1 MDDSSLEIGN
11 DLYKPQ
17 KRILTFLFG
26 KKFYPIPKDDS
37 ERKVYPEQS
46 SNILYRVFFWWVS
59 PLMTIGYTR
68 TLQPND
74 LWILTEDMK
83 VEHFYNYFVTYLQLE
98 TERAHLNHIAN
109 KCKERDETPET
120 TTVTREEDLQD
131 FVLSPMNIASILF
144 LTFKRQ
150 ILISLILAIFALSGI
165 ACSPLLT
172 KELINFVERRSLGLN
187 TNIGQGIGYSLGVVF
202 MMLFSN
208 LMFNHFMYIG
218 QSMGALVK
226 ALLTKAVLNK
236 AFKFNAESRHKFPQS
251 KLTSII
257 TTDLSRVEIACM
269 FQPLLLC
276 LPVPIAIAIVIL
288 VVNIRVSAVIGIVIF
303 IIFLGCISFGAK
315 KLFAYRD
322 AVSKITDKR
331 VNFMKEILNNLKMIK
346 FYSWEHP
353 YHENVRKIRGEEVDM
368 ILKIQTL
375 RNVIFSLAMTLTG
388 ICSMIAF
395 VILYAI
401 QGSTSS
407 PAKIFSSV
415 STFEILGLMVF
426 FIPQA
431 LATTAD
437 MINGFKRVGAILSA
451 GEDKP
456 FEGYHVF
463 NDEIDKKAIALK
475 DASFSWDV
483 FEDEEEEEEGEAEKK
498 KKEEKGEKGKKGKS
512 IFKKFKKKGKKD
524 SNIASSTSSNDM
536 ELSILQKPNTDK
548 QKRTDVE
555 EEGTNFVGL
564 KNLNLTINK
573 GEFIVIT
580 GLVGSGKSSL
590 LSAISGFMTCDAGEV
605 DINGALLLCGAPWIQ
620 NNTIRENIVFGKPFD
635 QEFYDKVIYSCALNI
650 DLDTLEGGDHT
661 EVGEKGITLS
671 GGQKARINLA
681 RAVYANKEIILMDD
695 VLSAVDA
702 RVGKHILNNCFLGLL
717 SNKTRVLATH
727 QLSLIGQADRIVFLN
742 GDGSIDVGK
751 MDELVE
757 RNRDFNQLMK
767 FSKLEDIEE
776 DLEQEEIIE
785 EIDLGNKETKTE
797 LVPAFSTGV
806 TDTSQELTRRRT
818 NYKFDSDNSDGYDDD
833 EYKDYNHN
841 KDASKGKIITEEERA
856 VNSIKFEVYNKYL
869 KYGAGKLTPWGFFAI
884 FAVLLT
890 IATFCDIFTNTWLSF
905 WISQKFPGKSSGFYI
920 GFYVMFNILWV
931 IFLTYTF
938 VFFIHGT
945 TVSSKHLNLMAI
957 KRILHAPMSFMDTTP
972 MGRILNRFTKDTDAL
987 DNEISD
993 NLRLFFTAIAKMI
1006 GVFILIIIYLPWFA
1020 CAIPG
1025 IFIMFFL
1032 IANFYQASN
1041 REVKRLEAILRSF
1054 VYNNVNEVLS
1064 GMNTIKAYKDEP
1076 RFTELGD
1083 LLLNKANEASFV
1095 VNANQKWLGIQLDIL
1110 AEIIVL
1116 IVSLLCVNRVFSI
1129 NAAAVGLLM
1138 TYTLQVANELLNL
1151 VRTFTLVENDMNS
1164 AERIIHYALKVDQ
1177 EAPYVID
1184 SNKPPADWP
1193 QYGAVEFSHVN
1204 MKYRPGLP
1212 LVLKDFSL
1220 NISPMEKIGICGRT
1234 GAGKSSIMTAL
1245 YRISELDNGSIIIDN
1260 IDISTIGLK
1269 DLRSHLSIIPQD
1281 PVLFNGTIR
1290 SNLDPFGEQEDE
1302 VLWESLRRSGV
1313 LTAEEVA
1320 KAKSISK
1327 DTITSGDCEVE
1338 LPKFHLYQPVEDEG
1352 ENFSLG
1358 ERQLIS
1364 FARALVRN
1372 AKIIILDEA
1381 TSSVDYGTD
1390 DKIQTT
1396 IAEEF
1401 KQCTIL
1407 CIAHRLKTII
1417 NYDKILVM
1425 DKGSVREFDTPW
1437 NLYNSNGS
1445 VFREMCEKSN
1455 IVADDFK
1462 RR

>member
-17 KRILTFLFG
+17 KRILTFLFRN
-26 KKFYPIPKDDS
+26 KFYPIPKDDS
-37 ERKVYPEQS
+37 ERKIYPEQS

-83 VEHFYNYFVTYLQLE
+83 VEHFYTYFVAYLEVE
-98 TERAHLNHIAN
+98 TERAHLNHISN
-109 KCKERDETPET
+109 KCKERDETIET
-120 TTVTREEDLQD
+120 SSKTREEDLED
-131 FVLSPMNIASILF
+131 FVLSPMNIATILF

-172 KELINFVERRSLGLN
+172 KELIKFVEKRSLGLN

-208 LMFNHFMYIG
+208 LLFNHFMYIG
-218 QSMGALVK
+218 QLMGAQIK

-303 IIFLGCISFGAK
+303 IVFLGCISFGAK

-346 FYSWEHP
+346 FYLWEHP

-407 PAKIFSSV
+407 PAKMFSSV

-431 LATTAD
+431 LSTTAD
-437 MINGFKRVGAILSA
+437 MINGFKRIGAVLSA
-451 GEDKP
+451 DENEP
-456 FEGYHVF
+456 YEGYHVL
-463 NDEIDKKAIALK
+463 DDGGDKRAISLK

-483 FEDEEEEEEGEAEKK
+483 FDDEEENGEEEDNKPENKNRSKKSKK
-498 KKEEKGEKGKKGKS
+498 KDKKVAKAG
-512 IFKKFKKKGKKD
+512 
-524 SNIASSTSSNDM
+524 SSTSLADI
-536 ELSILQKPNTDK
+536 ELDTLQNAKKDKKKTD
-548 QKRTDVE
+548 DE
-555 EEGTNFVGL
+555 EETATFAGL
-564 KNLNLTINK
+564 KNIDLTINK
-573 GEFIVIT
+573 GEFVVIT

-590 LSAISGFMTCDAGEV
+590 LSAIAGFMSCDSGVV
-605 DINGALLLCGAPWIQ
+605 DINGSLLLCGAPWIQ

-635 QEFYDKVIYSCALNI
+635 QEFYDKVIYACALNI
-650 DLDTLEGGDHT
+650 DLDTLEGGDYT

-681 RAVYANKEIILMDD
+681 RAVYADKEVILMDD

-717 SNKTRVLATH
+717 GNKTRVLATH
-727 QLSLIGQADRIVFLN
+727 QLSLIGQADRIIFLN

-751 MDELVE
+751 MDELIE
-757 RNRDFNQLMK
+757 RNKDFNQLMK
-767 FSKLEDIEE
+767 FSKLEDI
-776 DLEQEEIIE
+776 DEEIEVEDIVD
-785 EIDLGNKETKTE
+785 EIDLGNKEGKTE
-797 LVPAFSTGV
+797 LVPAFLNQVS
-806 TDTSQELTRRRT
+806 DASQELTRRRT
-818 NYKFDSDNSDGYDDD
+818 NYKSDSDNSDDYDDD
-833 EYKDYNHN
+833 EYKDYNLN

-856 VNSIKFEVYNKYL
+856 VNSIKFDVYNKYL

-890 IATFCDIFTNTWLSF
+890 LATFCDIFTNTWLSF
-905 WISQKFPGKSSGFYI
+905 WISQKFPGKSNGFYI

-945 TVSSKHLNLMAI
+945 TVSSKNLNLMAI

-1025 IFIMFFL
+1025 IFVMFFL

-1064 GMNTIKAYKDEP
+1064 GMNTIKAYKDET

-1184 SNKPPADWP
+1184 SNKPAADWP
-1193 QYGAVEFSHVN
+1193 QYGAVEFSHVD

-1220 NISPMEKIGICGRT
+1220 KIAPMEKIGICGRT

-1245 YRISELDNGSIIIDN
+1245 YRISELDGGSITIDD

-1290 SNLDPFGEQEDE
+1290 SNLDPFGQQDDE
-1302 VLWESLRRSGV
+1302 VLWESLRRSGI

-1327 DTITSGDCEVE
+1327 DSISDEVE

-1396 IAEEF
+1396 IADEF

-1437 NLYNSNGS
+1437 NLFNSSGS

-1455 IVADDFK
+1455 IVAEDFK